1 MGGVYERLKNNASNP
16 NIPSKN
22 NAVSG
27 GVYSRLK
34 QIEQE
39 QQQQQEQQFQSNMA
53 QVSKIPT
60 QQRFESAFGPANLS
74 KPEPISQNTQSLM
87 NKVGK
92 PTISQGV
99 KDYTTTHLNAAKPY
113 ENVYERSNSKSTN
126 NKISVGD
133 KIGGFLNS
141 GSIPSPITPKT
152 IYQFKNDTT
161 GDLTDP
167 VKRIAVAES
176 KNYYYTRLSDG
187 SLVGIKKTSSSE
199 TLPTKEAWSKEKVKQ
214 GSVPVKEPNA
224 AIKFNDRIA
233 DRLYEA
239 TGGVSSESD
248 TGNAIANFAADTIG
262 TLSSFAQPSG
272 GGTSFGNLG
281 NQIGK
286 NVVAKLE
293 SKGLQK
299 IGGKVVNGAIRG
311 GIEGATSI
319 APVSFGQAQFQ
330 GLNAEDTAKKVLLES
345 AFGGGLGA
353 GFGTIG
359 GIIRKVKD
367 GKPLTMQEQI
377 ALQQALEPKNP
388 IVLPQGIK
396 ETYTPQQRP
405 LPKPFQNMQQGKPD
419 FLPQSKFGNLN
430 KMIENT
436 QNPQPIAPKQG
447 AKILPKTKAP
457 TKSPKT
463 PQPASKETLQRI
475 VNNPTQYHPDMV
487 ASARAKL
494 SGLDNA
500 PVSKPVEAKPI
511 PKPIEANSKLSKLES
526 DYKQRVSSVKNDPV
540 MSAEMK
546 ASELKRIGMQHSAN
560 KRKLIQGD
568 SLMPV
573 EGGLTGKELQ
583 NKINYENSNYYGK
596 KVTVEGKTGTV
607 ESTPF
612 GKVKVRFEDGTT
624 KVYPKESIQTMAKTE
639 VPKSNIQPIE
649 QPNIPK
655 SKYTL
660 KSQKGISKFGQTV
673 KNSERIDPKLKSTI
687 TDTPYGI
694 KHNDATWK
702 AANERVNKNTEK
714 EMADILTK
722 ADSSSAEDVATGMAL
737 MDKFNAVGKYDEANR
752 ILEKVTKDLTDH
764 GQAIQAANMWKRQTP
779 QGMLKYAYKQ
789 WENAASKLET
799 PTVKEIKS
807 ELTAVRSKI
816 DSLNAKKTKVEV
828 RIKAE
833 GKTAELAQELDDI
846 DGMIKVNL
854 QLFGAK
860 QKMLPKV
867 IRDLQPTPK
876 DTKFILEHMEKFKNA
891 KEDKASKIAFA
902 KIMQRIADR
911 LPATAKEKFMGLQR
925 ISLLS
930 GPKSLVTK
938 NPLSNVLL
946 GTVENIKDIP
956 TSFIDKAVSLK
967 TGNRTTTI
975 SKYGILKE
983 GQVSGA
989 VKGVKD
995 WASDVKNK
1003 IDTSPT
1009 RGMMEL
1015 PSKRIFKN
1023 TTETRFKA
1031 VNKALDVKSDS
1042 LNFADQV
1049 IRRALQLGDRPFY
1062 ESWRNSRVI
1071 ELNKLNKTNKT
1082 KLTANEI
1089 EEQSKLYALDKV
1101 FQNNSDLAQRAR
1113 KIKDGLGLIGDVV
1126 MPFTQTP
1133 ANVLDKLIDYS
1144 PAGFGKGI
1152 YHLGTTSGKGT
1163 FNQKLFVDRIG
1174 RALTGT
1180 SIGIF
1185 GYVMAKNGIITGR
1198 QNKDKDV
1205 ADMEKNAGKNA
1216 YAFKIGDT
1224 YRTFDWAQPVSGVL
1238 AIGADAYYSGK
1249 DKKDFLSAV
1258 MAGAEGAGNT
1268 LVKQSMFQGLTNMF
1282 SGYSPVVGF
1291 GKTLLG
1297 APLQAAPTGGK
1308 QISQLIDPYVRE
1320 TYDPNPLKQAANK
1333 FIAKIPF
1340 ATKTLPIKQDSLGND
1355 IKAYQGK
1362 NNVWNVMLNPGVTTK
1377 YDPTPVQAEVLRL
1390 YDITGIKDQFPRVA
1404 AKSFEYQNPVTKTKD
1419 KIQLSADEYVSYQKY
1434 LGTMSNDA
1442 FDKIISSKD
1451 YAKLPDDS
1459 KVSTDLT
1466 KTKLLK
1472 KVLEEANQLAKV
1484 KVLIDRGI
1492 IKLPKKQ

>member
-1 MGGVYERLKNNASNP
+1 MGGVYERLKNNASDP
-16 NIPSKN
+16 NTPSKN

-60 QQRFESAFGPANLS
+60 QQRFESAFGAANLP

-92 PTISQGV
+92 PTINQGI

-113 ENVYERSNSKSTN
+113 ENVYDSKDSTN
-126 NKISVGD
+126 NKVTLGN

-141 GSIPSPITPKT
+141 GEIPSSINPKT
-152 IYQFKNDTT
+152 IYQFKNDNT
-161 GDLTDP
+161 GDITEP
-167 VKRIAVAES
+167 VKHVAVAES
-176 KNYYYTRLSDG
+176 KNYYFTRLSDG
-187 SLVGIKKTSSSE
+187 SLGRVKKTSSSE
-199 TLPTKEAWSKEKVKQ
+199 TLPSKETWSKEKVKL

-262 TLSSFAQPSG
+262 TLTSYAQPSG
-272 GGTSFGNLG
+272 GGTSFGNIG

-353 GFGTIG
+353 GFGAIG

-367 GKPLTMQEQI
+367 GKPLTIQEQI
-377 ALQQALEPKNP
+377 AIQQALEPKNP
-388 IVLPQGIK
+388 MVLPQGIK

-405 LPKPFQNMQQGKPD
+405 LPKPFQNTQQGRPD

-436 QNPQPIAPKQG
+436 QKAPQQG
-447 AKILPKTKAP
+447 AKILPETNLPKAP

-475 VNNPTQYHPDMV
+475 VNDPTQYHPDMV
-487 ASARAKL
+487 ERARVKL
-494 SGLDNA
+494 AELDNN
-500 PVSKPVEAKPI
+500 PVPITLETSPIKKPV
-511 PKPIEANSKLSKLES
+511 EANSKLGKLES
-526 DYKQRVSSVKNDPV
+526 DYKQRVNSVKNDPV

-546 ASELKRIGMQHSAN
+546 SSELKRIGMQHSAN

-568 SLMPV
+568 SLTPV
-573 EGGLTGKELQ
+573 EGGLTSKELQ

-624 KVYPKESIQTMAKTE
+624 KVYPKESIQTITSNPI
-639 VPKSNIQPIE
+639 PKPIK
-649 QPNIPK
+649 PPIIPPK

-660 KSQKGISKFGQTV
+660 KSSQKGISKFGQTV

-687 TDTPYGI
+687 PDTPYEI

-714 EMADILTK
+714 EMSDILTK
-722 ADSSSAEDVATGMAL
+722 VDSSSAEDVATGMAL
-737 MDKFNAVGKYDEANR
+737 MDKFNAAGKYDEANR

-789 WENAASKLET
+789 WENAASNLET
-799 PTVKEIKS
+799 PKVKGIKNG
-807 ELTAVRSKI
+807 LKATQSKI
-816 DSLNAKKTKVEV
+816 DGLNAKKAKVET

-867 IRDLQPTPK
+867 IRDLQPTPE

-1390 YDITGIKDQFPRVA
+1390 YDVTGIKDQFPRVA